1 MEYGLFKKEG
11 ARAASTLFMRKT
23 RGGYLGPPAAE
34 RYRRHGI
41 DLRQVH
47 RKIKTRS
54 TLTLKQSMLTRRAH
68 SLLTLFLQR
77 PPIPSLRRD
86 IVSLRPSMSRHT
98 DPIALADAIA
108 SLKLPS
114 DPEHPELQQRSA
126 PEPLRD
132 PHGTFLKVCN
142 LKVVV
147 TFAYV
152 RRTLRM

>member
-1 MEYGLFKKEG
+1 MACSRRRGLG
-11 ARAASTLFMRKT
+11 LPPPLSTRE
-23 RGGYLGPPAAE
+23 RHVGDYLGPPVAE

-77 PPIPSLRRD
+77 PPIPFLRRH

-114 DPEHPELQQRSA
+114 GPEHPELQQRSA

-132 PHGTFLKVCN
+132 PHGTLLKVCN
-142 LKVVV
+142 LKEA

>member
-11 ARAASTLFMRKT
+11 ARAASTLFTRKT

-47 RKIKTRS
+47 RKIKIRS

-68 SLLTLFLQR
+68 FLLTLFLQR
-77 PPIPSLRRD
+77 PPIPSLRRH

-132 PHGTFLKVCN
+132 PHGTLLKVCN
-142 LKVVV
+142 LKVV
-147 TFAYV
+147 TFVYV